1 MKGLRNTEWG
11 ALFKG
16 CLTFVLMCTIV
27 VFGVRYM
34 VERSER
40 GKKKGRS
47 ASDFG
52 ADWRAYQK
60 YLIRTLSVEMREKR
74 RLYVVGSVVNT
85 GTRNL
90 RNARIRVT
98 VAATMRG
105 ARRQMKVLN
114 LGQILSGQ
122 ERKFEKWLFTMPGK
136 AETIHPGLYKI
147 ELVDMWFE
155 RKRREWDGS

>member
-1 MKGLRNTEWG
+1 
-11 ALFKG
+11 
-16 CLTFVLMCTIV
+16 MCAIV

-34 VERSER
+34 VERSEK

-47 ASDFG
+47 PSDFD
-52 ADWRAYQK
+52 ADWRPYQK
-60 YLIRTLSVEMREKR
+60 YLIRDLSVEMRENR

-90 RNARIRVT
+90 RNARVRVT

-105 ARRQMKVLN
+105 AQRQMKVLN

-122 ERKFEKWLFTMPGK
+122 ERKYDKWLFTMPGN
-136 AETIHPGLYKI
+136 AEAIHPGLYKI
-147 ELVDMWFE
+147 EMVDMWFE
-155 RKRREWDGS
+155 RKRREWTGS